1 MTILIDEVRMSV
13 MQRIQDFI
21 NGELQ
26 VIADELRDEVVDA
39 QYQDYLD
46 EMYLIQA
53 SYYGYGDIET
63 EWDYA

>member
-1 MTILIDEVRMSV
+1 MDAIELELDE
-13 MQRIQDFI
+13 
-21 NGELQ
+21 
-26 VIADELRDEVVDA
+26 IAEAYREEVVAA

-53 SYYGYGDIET
+53 SYYGYGDIEV